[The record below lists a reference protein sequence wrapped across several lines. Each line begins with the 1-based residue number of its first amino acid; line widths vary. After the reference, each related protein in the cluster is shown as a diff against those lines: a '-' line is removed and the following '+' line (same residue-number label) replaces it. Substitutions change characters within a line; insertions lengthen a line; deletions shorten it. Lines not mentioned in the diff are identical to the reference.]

1 MDDIYDAKFHGERH
15 QSYRVIH
22 GEQSF
27 SGAKK
32 FIVTIS
38 SQSTCEF
45 EYSQQQMQVLQT
57 SALDSKLP
65 YSYNDQ
71 EEFIKFQSANMH
83 HIETNELCGNRGKCY
98 FVQYELLN
106 RAKFPLAGDGCL
118 LMQWKW

>member
-1 MDDIYDAKFHGERH
+1 MDDIYDAKLHGERH

-45 EYSQQQMQVLQT
+45 EYSQQQMQVLQA

-65 YSYNDQ
+65 YNDQ

-83 HIETNELCGNRGKCY
+83 HIETKELCGNRGKCY

-106 RAKFPLAGDGCL
+106 RAKFPLAGVGFL
-118 LMQWKW
+118 LMQWKG